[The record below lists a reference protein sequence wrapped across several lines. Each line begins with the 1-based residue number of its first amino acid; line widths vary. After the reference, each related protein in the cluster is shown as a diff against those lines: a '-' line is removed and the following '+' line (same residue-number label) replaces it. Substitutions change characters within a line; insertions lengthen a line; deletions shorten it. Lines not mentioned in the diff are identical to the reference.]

1 MRITERKMRQIIRE
15 EAGRVLREGDEALV
29 LYTGIV
35 LDPDAVDELRG
46 MISELGYD
54 EDLDGW
60 ELSNI
65 AAHGNEQ
72 LNHHMTLTVGALK
85 PNDPLRDNLGEKVE
99 LRVVGWGVDQQT
111 GVAAWRVEPPSGV
124 PVKTG
129 NPHITAALSSSS
141 VKPFLASK
149 IREWAPV
156 DPFTV
161 VGTLR
166 EVRAQEY

>member
-1 MRITERKMRQIIRE
+1 MRITEGKMRQIIRE
-15 EAGRVLREGDEALV
+15 EAGRVLRESDEAPV

-60 ELSNI
+60 GFSNI
-65 AAHGNEQ
+65 ANHGNEQ

-85 PNDPLRDNLGEKVE
+85 PNDSLRDSLGEEVE
-99 LRVVGWGVDQQT
+99 LRVIGWGVDQGT
-111 GVAAWRVEPPSGV
+111 GVAAWRVEPPSGI

-129 NPHITAALSSSS
+129 NPHITAALAGPG

-149 IREWAPV
+149 IKEWTPV
-156 DPFTV
+156 EPFTV
-161 VGTLR
+161 SGVLR
-166 EVRAQEY
+166 EVRARTD